1 MNRGRSESNQ
11 QRQTG
16 RQTDRQNLYHQQKE
30 EGVRVIN
37 RNRRADRQ
45 ILYHQQKEEGV
56 RVINRDLRTD
66 RYCTSRKRKAL
77 NRETDRHP
85 PS

>member
-11 QRQTG
+11 QRQT
-16 RQTDRQNLYHQQKE
+16 DRQILYYQQKE

-37 RNRRADRQ
+37 IDR
-45 ILYHQQKEEGV
+45 E
-56 RVINRDLRTD
+56 TD

-77 NRETDRHP
+77 DRQTHRY